1 MYFVC
6 LKVIVSVTFFFFFF
20 FFYNSL
26 TSYKETDTPDMM
38 HPAGLLQDFIT
49 SVPAQHPAIKAHLS
63 DLNLRPVG
71 CNCVV
76 AGRRLSLLRFN
87 KS

>member
-6 LKVIVSVTFFFFFF
+6 LKVIVSVTFFF

-38 HPAGLLQDFIT
+38 HPAGLLQEFIT

-71 CNCVV
+71 CNCV
-76 AGRRLSLLRFN
+76 AGRRLSLLRVN